1 VVILIAAA
9 IVSGLVGDLADTV
22 VILLVVGIDSIIGG
36 YQELRASRAM
46 DALSVLSAP
55 RARVIR
61 EGRVV
66 ELHGADIVPGD
77 VVVLMAGDIV
87 PADLRLVSAN
97 HLAIAESALTGESVP
112 VAKQVEHLLEV
123 ELPLGDR
130 TNLAFAGTE
139 VISGRGV
146 GITIATSSRSELGK
160 IASLLRNEEIRTPLQ
175 VRLAE
180 LTRRLTL
187 VTVLVCAVVF
197 LWGVIRDQSLVSLFL
212 TVLSLAVAV
221 IPESLPAVVT
231 IALARGARKMA
242 RCRALARRL
251 AVVEALGSVSCIC
264 TDKTGTL
271 TRNEMEVVAVRVGEK
286 LREYERANGSGE
298 DDKECEKLFRSVALN
313 LSYVSGEGE
322 KSTSVSIDPMERALG
337 VAVTEEGFSH
347 AELRIRYPRITEL
360 PFDAERRMM
369 TTVHRDG
376 DAFFSITK
384 GAPEE
389 VLPRC
394 RGWETEASIWSGVV
408 EEMAAAGLRVLAY
421 GYREVVAAGES
432 ELQRAGDVEK
442 ELNLV
447 GLVGLLDPPRPEARD
462 AIKTCQR
469 AGITVVMITGD
480 HPATACAIG
489 RMVGI
494 EGRDDEVI
502 TGRELAQLSESALDG
517 RISKIRIAARIAPD
531 QKLRLIEA
539 LRRSGAFVA
548 MTGDGV
554 NDAPALQ
561 AATVGVAMGKGGTDV
576 AREASDLILLDDN
589 FATIVAAV
597 REGRIIYDSI
607 RKFVRF
613 VLASNVAELLLVVLA
628 PALGLPLPLLP
639 IHILWVNVVTDGLP
653 GLALTLEPEEG
664 DTMTRPPRHPEES
677 IFAQGLGVDT
687 IIGGCALAGVALS
700 TAHLAYGAGDP
711 AWQSI
716 VFTEL
721 TLSQLLFVLSARRD
735 RVSNFAA
742 LVRGNPTLI
751 ITVLTSIA
759 LQISILFIP
768 PLSAVLRVEPLPF
781 GSLLWCVVMAS
792 IPVGVVEGIRRVRG
806 WGR

>member
-1 VVILIAAA
+1 M
-9 IVSGLVGDLADTV
+9 T
-22 VILLVVGIDSIIGG
+22 
-36 YQELRASRAM
+36 
-46 DALSVLSAP
+46 
-55 RARVIR
+55 
-61 EGRVV
+61 
-66 ELHGADIVPGD
+66 
-77 VVVLMAGDIV
+77 
-87 PADLRLVSAN
+87 
-97 HLAIAESALTGESVP
+97 
-112 VAKQVEHLLEV
+112 
-123 ELPLGDR
+123 
-130 TNLAFAGTE
+130 
-139 VISGRGV
+139 SGRGV
-146 GITIATSSRSELGK
+146 GITIATGKNTELGR

-187 VTVLVCAVVF
+187 VTVLMCTVVF
-197 LWGVIRDQSLVSLFL
+197 VWGVIREHSLVSLFL

-242 RCRALARRL
+242 RSQALARRL
-251 AVVEALGSVSCIC
+251 AVVEALCSVSCIC

-271 TRNEMEVVAVRVGEK
+271 TRNEMEVFAVRVGEK
-286 LREYERANGSGE
+286 LREYERAGGVGE
-298 DDKECEKLFRSVALN
+298 GDKECEKLFRCVALN
-313 LSYVSGEGE
+313 LSFVSGEGG
-322 KSTSVSIDPMERALG
+322 SDSSVLIDPMERALD
-337 VAVTEEGFSH
+337 VAVTAEGFSH
-347 AELRIRYPRITEL
+347 AEVNARYPRVDEFS
-360 PFDAERRMM
+360 FDAERRMM

-376 DAFFSITK
+376 DSLFSITK

-394 RGWETEASIWSGVV
+394 CGWEDEGDSWNGVV

-421 GYREVVAAGES
+421 GYREVVGTREGES
-432 ELQRAGDVEK
+432 RRPSDVER

-447 GLVGLLDPPRPEARD
+447 GLVGLLDPPRLEARD
-462 AIKTCQR
+462 AIETCQR

-480 HPATACAIG
+480 HPATARAIG

-494 EGRDDEVI
+494 EGGDDEVI
-502 TGRELAQLSESALDG
+502 TGRELAQLSESALDERIG
-517 RISKIRIAARIAPD
+517 RIRIAARIAPD

-539 LRRSGAFVA
+539 LRRGGAFVA

-576 AREASDLILLDDN
+576 AREASDLVLLDDN

-613 VLASNVAELLLVVLA
+613 VLASNVAELLLVALA
-628 PALGLPLPLLP
+628 PAVGLPLPLLP

-664 DTMTRPPRHPEES
+664 DTMTKPPRHPEES

-687 IIGGCALAGVALS
+687 IIGGCAIAAVALV
-700 TAHLAYGAGDP
+700 TAYLAYGAGDP

-716 VFTEL
+716 VFTEI

-735 RVSNFAA
+735 SVTTLFA

-751 ITVLTSIA
+751 LTVLASIA
-759 LQISILFIP
+759 LQIAILFISP
-768 PLSAVLRVEPLPF
+768 FAAVLRVEPLPLD
-781 GSLLWCVVMAS
+781 SLLWCVVMAGV
-792 IPVGVVEGIRRVRG
+792 PVILVEAIKRVRVVG
-806 WGR
+806 KLTG